1 MKGLTTGHLEESSG
15 KLLENVGCFVTIDS
29 EAWEAFLKVSW
40 VTYSSDY
47 QTSCP
52 QDLFVNLKQQ
62 QQKWVKIVTLF
73 YIFEI
78 SLISDL
84 KQLKFQIHFCNQSYL

>member
-1 MKGLTTGHLEESSG
+1 MKDLTTGHLEESSG

-52 QDLFVNLKQQ
+52 QDLFVNPKQQ
-62 QQKWVKIVTLF
+62 QQQQKRVKIVTLL

-84 KQLKFQIHFCNQSYL
+84 KQL